1 MLRLLDTIV
10 ILVVL
15 SCRSDI
21 LQKKEHTSAITV
33 SISICF
39 CVINEGLLQH
49 VLTLQTAG
57 SFNCRGIFNEAN
69 HNFQLQ

>member
-10 ILVVL
+10 ILGVL
-15 SCRSDI
+15 SCMSDM

-33 SISICF
+33 SISIRF
-39 CVINEGLLQH
+39 CVINEGLLQQ
-49 VLTLQTAG
+49 VVTLQKAG

-69 HNFQLQ
+69 HNFRLQ